1 MSNRK
6 SAMLE
11 YLKVAQQLEGFG
23 ISKFDIKVK
32 KEKRLTLGVSTVGM
46 SVQTMDGG

>member
-23 ISKFDIKVK
+23 VSKFDIRVK
-32 KEKRLTLGVSTVGM
+32 KEKRLTLGVSTLGM
-46 SVQTMDGG
+46 SVENMDGG